1 MWIFRVEDAYGD
13 HLTTITAIIK
23 TTLVPKSS
31 FESNYEGDVNNNSI
45 SNKKNSNCVSVT
57 LNYSY
62 WRFIDINHFS
72 MG

>member
-31 FESNYEGDVNNNSI
+31 FESNYEGDVNNNS
-45 SNKKNSNCVSVT
+45 N
-57 LNYSY
+57 
-62 WRFIDINHFS
+62 
-72 MG
+72 

>member
-13 HLTTITAIIK
+13 YLTTITAIIK

-45 SNKKNSNCVSVT
+45 SNKKKQQLCKCNT
-57 LNYSY
+57 EL
-62 WRFIDINHFS
+62 
-72 MG
+72 